1 MQKIRLIIEYDG
13 TGYHGWQIQ
22 RSEVTIQ
29 GILED
34 RIRHITGEPSR
45 VMGASRTDAGVHAL
59 GQVAAFSTASDL
71 APERIKQA
79 LNALL
84 PPDIRILDA
93 STVNNTFQPRDDALR
108 KRYFYIVAN
117 QNSASAFLFRYAWLV
132 RQPLNLKSMRA
143 AGAVLPGLHDFSSF
157 MGTGSGIKNPVRELL
172 SLEIRSMKKISFMTG
187 GVEGNFIKITVEAN
201 GFLRH
206 MVRSIVGTLAEI
218 GRGKISAGRMKEI
231 LLLRDRKCAGP
242 TAPGNGLFLERITY

>member
-13 TGYHGWQIQ
+13 TGYHGWQVQ

-187 GVEGNFIKITVEAN
+187 GVKGNFIKITVEAN

-206 MVRSIVGTLAEI
+206 MVRNIVGTLVEI
-218 GRGKISAGRMKEI
+218 GREKIFTGRMKKI
-231 LLLRDRKCAGP
+231 LLSRDRKCAGP

>member
-13 TGYHGWQIQ
+13 TGYHGWQVQ
-22 RSEVTIQ
+22 RNQESIQ

-45 VMGASRTDAGVHAL
+45 VTGASRTDAGVHAL
-59 GQVAAFSTASDL
+59 GQVAAFRTSSDL
-71 APERIKQA
+71 GAERIKHA

-84 PPDIRILDA
+84 PPDIRVLDA
-93 STVNNTFQPRDDALR
+93 STVSDAFQPRNDALK

-117 QNSASAFLFRYAWLV
+117 QNSSSAFLFRYAWLV
-132 RQPLNLKSMRA
+132 RQPLDLKSMRT

-172 SLEIRSMKKISFMTG
+172 SLEIKSMKTIGFMTG
-187 GVEGNFIKITVEAN
+187 GVKGNFIIITLEAN

-206 MVRSIVGTLAEI
+206 MVRNIVGTLAEI
-218 GRGKISAGRMKEI
+218 GRGKISAGHMKEI
-231 LLLRDRKCAGP
+231 LLARDRKCAGP